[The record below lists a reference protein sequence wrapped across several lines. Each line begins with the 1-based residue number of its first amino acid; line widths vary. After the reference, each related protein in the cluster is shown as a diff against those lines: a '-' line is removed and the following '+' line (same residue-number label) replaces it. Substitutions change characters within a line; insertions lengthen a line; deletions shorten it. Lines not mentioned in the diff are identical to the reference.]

1 MNKTEDS
8 KQPELFQ
15 ITTEHFF
22 RDGPEASK
30 TPLTMQQSNK
40 HNLHNTLH
48 YQYFSNEKH
57 FSEIGST
64 LTYWKA
70 DGHHNFKN
78 IMS

>member
-1 MNKTEDS
+1 M
-8 KQPELFQ
+8 
-15 ITTEHFF
+15 
-22 RDGPEASK
+22 
-30 TPLTMQQSNK
+30 MQQSNK

-48 YQYFSNEKH
+48 YYYFSNEEH

-64 LTYWKA
+64 LTYCKA